1 MNVCVCVRVCPCG
14 AEMTKVRD
22 VITDANLTPSSFN
35 PERVRGGGV
44 FDFGGDGGDGDGD
57 GDGGEGKGTSSSIAG
72 AEGGEEAMVHG
83 GFLSAYDSVRA
94 RVFAAV
100 DDIIAHTPC
109 GSGSLDEEGNFASGA
124 GGDDTWHVFVTGRE
138 GRGWKGRGGKGM
150 GVTPTPTRLTLFHP
164 AFPSSLTTTL
174 PCNFSRS

>member
-1 MNVCVCVRVCPCG
+1 MYVCLCPYA

-44 FDFGGDGGDGDGD
+44 FDFGGGDGDGD
-57 GDGGEGKGTSSSIAG
+57 VDVDGDVDGDGR
-72 AEGGEEAMVHG
+72 EGGEEAMVHG

-138 GRGWKGRGGKGM
+138 GREWEGM
-150 GVTPTPTRLTLFHP
+150 GLTPTG
-164 AFPSSLTTTL
+164 
-174 PCNFSRS
+174 